1 MEVFDLAILGVGGMG
16 SAALW
21 SAARQGLRVIGLEQ
35 FGPGHDRG
43 SSHGQTRIIRTAYF
57 EHPSYVPMAQR
68 SFALWRE
75 IERLSGAELLRE
87 TGLLQVGLPES
98 SVIKGV
104 LHSAATYDL
113 PVSMIA
119 ADEIERRWPAMKV
132 SPEMCG
138 VLEESAGYLRV
149 EQCCGQ
155 LIRLAC
161 ELGAEYQSNTA
172 VKTWRVADDGTIH
185 IETNQ
190 GNVVARKA
198 IISGGPWSSKLLSEL
213 RMDLQVIRK
222 QQQWFQVDR
231 ADTHVA
237 NGFCCFLFETDAGCF
252 YGFPAIDRLGMK
264 FAEHSGG
271 QPVIDPYLVDR
282 ELNQGDLERVEDF
295 MAKHFRFGRTRMTHF
310 SACMY
315 TKSIDEHFIVDC
327 HPAYAQ
333 VSFVAGL
340 SGHGF
345 KFAPVLADHL
355 IGLVHGRP
363 DPNCKFLGLARLGVS
378 GEKEE

>member
-1 MEVFDLAILGVGGMG
+1 MEIFDLAILGVGGMG

-87 TGLLQVGLPES
+87 TGLLQVGMPES
-98 SVIKGV
+98 PVIRGV
-104 LHSAATYDL
+104 LHSASKYGL
-113 PVSMIA
+113 PVSVIA
-119 ADEIERRWPAMKV
+119 PKDIERRWPAMRV
-132 SPEMCG
+132 PVEMCG
-138 VLEESAGYLRV
+138 VFEVNAGYLRV
-149 EQCCGQ
+149 EQCCAQ
-155 LIRLAC
+155 LIRLAR
-161 ELGAEYQSNTA
+161 ELGADYRSNTL
-172 VKTWRVADDGTIH
+172 VKSWHITDGGLVQ
-185 IETNQ
+185 IETDREPI
-190 GNVVARKA
+190 VARKA
-198 IISGGPWSSKLLSEL
+198 VISGGPWASILLSEL
-213 RMDLQVIRK
+213 RLDLHVVRK

-252 YGFPAIDRLGMK
+252 YGFPAIDRMGMK
-264 FAEHSGG
+264 FAEHTGG
-271 QPVIDPYLVDR
+271 QPVSDPYLVDR
-282 ELNQGDLERVEDF
+282 EVNQVDLARVENF
-295 MAKHFRFGRTRMTHF
+295 MSEYFRFGRTRLTH
-310 SACMY
+310 SSVCMY
-315 TKSIDEHFIVDC
+315 TKSVDEHFIVDC
-327 HPAYAQ
+327 HPRFPQ
-333 VSFVAGL
+333 ISFVAGL

-355 IGLVHGRP
+355 VGLVHGQP
-363 DPNCKFLGLARLGVS
+363 DPNCEFLSLKRLG
-378 GEKEE
+378 